1 LPGSHSPFGGD
12 VPGGDAWGAPGYALA
27 TVPVRKLTVI
37 GLDAATFD
45 VIDPLLE
52 AGDLPNIARILDEGT
67 GGVLR
72 STTHP
77 LTPHAWATMVT
88 GVNVGRHGIWDFME
102 RDETGYEFRL
112 INGSYRRAP
121 AIWDRLRRSG
131 HRVGLVNIPFTW
143 PAPEVDGFAIAGM
156 DAAAREKGMTHPS
169 ALLDEMRSRLGS
181 LELDHRFPVTKD
193 GRADTDFVRRAA
205 EQKVEATL
213 WLADRFQPELLW
225 VVFMAADHIH
235 HVAWPDWEERGR
247 DSAVAE
253 TYRILDEAV
262 GRLADCAGGNDVL
275 IVSDHGGGSLLGVV
289 NLNAWLA
296 KQGFLTYSGRTAN
309 LGRKAIDTLFELR
322 RHIPEG
328 LRYRVKQRAG
338 GLRERAYGRK
348 QYSVVDWPRTRA
360 FSYGTFGNVVVNVR
374 GRELHGTVE
383 PGDEYESVRDEIA
396 ASALELTAPDGTP
409 IVAAVH
415 RREDLFHGPQLEKVP
430 DLLIEFTDYA
440 WLGKGNLKQ
449 ISDSI
454 WDTIELEP
462 GSSHRYVG
470 SHRHDGIFALAG
482 PSATHAARTQAR
494 IEDVAPTML
503 YLLGENLPADLEG
516 RLIAEAIDPE
526 LLDRRPP
533 EYDDS
538 ADTAVAGATEG
549 YSAEEAEEIESRL
562 RGLGYVE

>member
-1 LPGSHSPFGGD
+1 
-12 VPGGDAWGAPGYALA
+12 VPTP
-27 TVPVRKLTVI
+27 KLTVI

-45 VIDPLLE
+45 VIDPLVE
-52 AGDLPNIARILDEGT
+52 AGDLPNIARILEAGT

-77 LTPHAWATMVT
+77 LTPHAWTTMVT
-88 GVNVGRHGIWDFME
+88 GVNAGRHGIWDFME
-102 RDETGYEFRL
+102 RDETGYELRL

-121 AIWDRLRRSG
+121 ALWDRLRRSG
-131 HRVGLVNIPFTW
+131 RRVGLVNIPFTW
-143 PAPEVDGFAIAGM
+143 PAPEVDGFAISGM
-156 DAAAREKGMTHPS
+156 DAAAREKGMTYP
-169 ALLDEMRSRLGS
+169 ADLLGELQGRFGA

-205 EQKVEATL
+205 EQKVESAL
-213 WLADRFQPELLW
+213 WLDDRFEPELLF

-247 DSAVAE
+247 ESAVAE

-262 GRLADCAGGNDVL
+262 GRLVENAGGNDVVL
-275 IVSDHGGGSLLGVV
+275 VSDHGGGSLEGVV

-296 KQGFLTYSGRTAN
+296 LRGFLSYARQTRQ
-309 LGRKAIDTLFELR
+309 LHRKLFDELFELR
-322 RHIPEG
+322 RYVPQR

-338 GLRERAYGRK
+338 GLRERVYERK

-360 FSYGTFGNVVVNVR
+360 FSYGTFGNISVNLR
-374 GRELHGTVE
+374 GREEHGIVE
-383 PGDEYESVRDEIA
+383 PGAEYEEVRDEIA
-396 ASALELTAPDGTP
+396 AGAMDIRGPDGEP

-415 RREDLFHGPQLEKVP
+415 KREDLFDGPHIEKVP
-430 DLLIEFTDYA
+430 DLLIEFTDYK
-440 WLGKGNLKQ
+440 WLGKGNLRKVT
-449 ISDSI
+449 DSV

-462 GSSHRYVG
+462 GSDHRYVG
-470 SHRHDGIFALAG
+470 SHRHEGIFALAG
-482 PSATHAARTQAR
+482 PSAVHAERTFVG
-494 IEDVAPTML
+494 IEDVAPTVL
-503 YLLGENLPADLEG
+503 YLLGEPLPADLEG
-516 RLIAEAIDPE
+516 RLIAEAIDPD

-538 ADTAVAGATEG
+538 GPQEIAGPAEG
-549 YSAEEAEEIESRL
+549 YSADEAEEIEERL